1 MQSNESQSFELTFE
15 KIQNIAGMPSDF
27 KFAKKSE
34 KSGVVERIFMKWLK
48 RFGIVLLSLPIIL
61 IAIFVL
67 YEIFGMCVNHIAT
80 EEQTNTLQMHLE
92 SEIPDI
98 EIISVYSET
107 GNTSGTG
114 NHVDCLSSITFL
126 TEMQETEIEDC
137 MSKYYV
143 FDEWSCY
150 VNKTDNGYYTIY
162 INTSAPFVD
171 NIEGH

>member
-1 MQSNESQSFELTFE
+1 
-15 KIQNIAGMPSDF
+15 
-27 KFAKKSE
+27 
-34 KSGVVERIFMKWLK
+34 MKWLK
-48 RFGIVLLSLPIIL
+48 RFGIVVLCLPILL
-61 IAIFVL
+61 IVIFVL

-80 EEQTNTLQMHLE
+80 EEQTNTLQEHLA

-114 NHVDCLSSITFL
+114 NHVDCLSSIIFS
-126 TEMQETEIEDC
+126 TEMRETEIEDR

-143 FDEWSCY
+143 FDEWGCY
-150 VNKTDNGYYTIY
+150 VDKREDGYFIIY
-162 INTSAPFVD
+162 INTSAPFAD

>member
-1 MQSNESQSFELTFE
+1 MILFL
-15 KIQNIAGMPSDF
+15 P
-27 KFAKKSE
+27 
-34 KSGVVERIFMKWLK
+34 VVLVVICV
-48 RFGIVLLSLPIIL
+48 I
-61 IAIFVL
+61 

-80 EEQTNTLQMHLE
+80 HKQTSTLQANLE
-92 SEIPDI
+92 KEISDI

-114 NHVDCLSSITFL
+114 NHVDCLSSVIFS
-126 TEMQETEIEDC
+126 TEMPESEIKER

-150 VNKTDNGYYTIY
+150 LGKMENGHYTIS
-162 INTSAPFVD
+162 INTSAPFAD